1 MSHTPHELVE
11 EFPGK
16 ADAIHTL
23 RETDQHFR
31 RLTDE
36 YHEVNR
42 AIHRAESRTEPMSE
56 EHEEDLRRRRMHL
69 KDEIATRLR

>member
-69 KDEIATRLR
+69 KDEIATHLR